1 MHFQYYWGIHLRPDS
16 YMDWFLSVVGA
27 ANRGL
32 EYCTKSEVLRR
43 EAGIAAGGAREVS
56 IVSTILT
63 LTTGAGAW

>member
-1 MHFQYYWGIHLRPDS
+1 
-16 YMDWFLSVVGA
+16 MDWFLSVVGA